1 MKRIS
6 LAIFFALL
14 PLLLWGQGLNDGTF
28 NPTNPNDPSADM
40 PSSDFYVDVLFNRAQ
55 FTVIN
60 SNQKNVTYE
69 WKLDNQVV
77 GADPEILCSSLTP
90 GEHTVSLTVRNVFG
104 SDSYDTSFTIAPE
117 EDWGLEG
124 DFTFNPEKVSLRN
137 FQTTEE
143 LFDMLISMPWT
154 GYPRVTLEASCDA
167 TDYLAL
173 HTDYWEL
180 LKERAQSSEHYAIFQ
195 RYSSDWYLKLWNVW
209 SKDNFLQFKQVNN
222 SVVVFGLPVYIGDVC
237 LNYYALLSTTECVCS
252 NVDFYFSPSKVSD
265 QFIYNWRFVN
275 SEPCLST
282 GYIESGTGDMN
293 FRFTNTTTELDY
305 LYYETDVVYNGE
317 VVDTQ
322 LKLICVYPESF
333 EVLNPQPVDNGI
345 ISDVEQVN
353 FSWDA
358 SPWWVW
364 GGNFSPDLTFELWKD
379 GESSSVF
386 SRTINRWYSQSI
398 TVDQYEYPFEREATY
413 HWRIKLQ
420 LPCYDLYSPTYTFKI
435 SKVADLQVTNMV
447 LSKSPVKPKDELTLT
462 ATVTNK
468 GTAPIEIASWTD
480 YWYECLLGD
489 DGSYTEFHQ
498 LQFDSQIDK
507 QLAVDESYEVSCTVQ
522 IPFDDRETLRFRLVL
537 NGEKYLLEGDYINN
551 VYEVDVPF
559 TPVQIQAEDL
569 AVLKELYEQTDGENW
584 TIEPKWDLTKETIGR
599 MSFHGVEF
607 DAEGHIIRISLP
619 QAGLKGEMPSSL
631 FTMPYLQ
638 QLGLSDNQLT
648 NALDHLFDGEVT
660 DPQLNWVALDHNQL
674 TGTLPLAV
682 TKFTNMG
689 DFDLSY
695 NRISNIEGW
704 MEFPFYLNHQT
715 LEQEQPLTLPLS
727 QALPGVFTYHAGD
740 IPFYPDLKLYNEAE
754 NYCGLM
760 QYDETAAGYVIRDSL
775 FLTMPSGTRL
785 VATPQTGV
793 ATGSELTFTFTYP
806 MGDANMD
813 NRVTIQ
819 DTQQELN
826 YIFDQIS
833 NPGYAVF
840 NYAAANTF
848 ADDQINVQDMV
859 TTTNIILD
867 TPLEMRAVDQLRAT
881 GDAGTDNLLY
891 IERDTLYLKISEPIT
906 AVDVTLKDVKCEQ
919 IAYLL
924 NPDCS
929 MFTMKETGQ
938 GARFIIQFLTGN
950 IPAGTTPLVALSQSK
965 EMAIICAAMLVNAQ
979 AKEVPVCFDGR
990 ENWVTGIETI
1000 QTENLHWPMTYQ
1012 SGFYMIYD
1020 LTGRCIKS
1028 RQFLFPGQLDWK
1040 EVTDSLVSGNYI
1052 LSLQLM
1058 TQEGAI
1064 NKHVKFNIVK

>member
-6 LAIFFALL
+6 LSILLALL

-28 NPTNPNDPSADM
+28 NPSNPDDPHADK
-40 PSSDFYVDVLFNRAQ
+40 PSPYFYLEVLFNRAQ

-69 WKLDNQVV
+69 WKLDGHVV
-77 GADPEILCSSLTP
+77 GTDPEILCSSLTP
-90 GEHTVSLTVRNVFG
+90 GKHTVSLTARNAFG
-104 SDSYDTSFTIAPE
+104 SNSYETSFTIDSE
-117 EDWGLEG
+117 ENWGLQG
-124 DFTFNPEKVSLRN
+124 DFTFNPRKTSLRN
-137 FQTTEE
+137 FQTVAEM
-143 LFDMLISMPWT
+143 FDLLVSMPWQ
-154 GYPRVTLEASCDA
+154 GYINVTFEAPCDA
-167 TDYLAL
+167 TDYIASHL
-173 HTDYWEL
+173 DYWDQ
-180 LKERAQSSEHYAIFQ
+180 LKEQAEAYGNPASF
-195 RYSSDWYLKLWNVW
+195 YSSTIQYYIKLWNAW
-209 SKDNFLQFKQVNN
+209 SKDNFQQFKQINN
-222 SVVVFGLPVYIGDVC
+222 SVIMFNLPVYIGDVC
-237 LNYYALLSTTECVCS
+237 LNHYAELGYTEYLCS
-252 NVDFYFSPSKVSD
+252 EADYSLAVTQICN
-265 QFIYNWRFVN
+265 QFTYNWRLVN
-275 SEPCLST
+275 TEPCLST

-293 FRFTNTTTELDY
+293 FCFKNSSTELDY
-305 LYYETDVVYNGE
+305 FYYETDVVYNGE
-317 VVDTQ
+317 IIDTQ
-322 LKLICVYPESF
+322 PKLFCVYPESI

-345 ISDVEQVN
+345 IPNVEQVN
-353 FSWDA
+353 FTWDY
-358 SPWWVW
+358 SWWVDN
-364 GGNFSPDLTFELWKD
+364 GPFDSMLTLELWKD
-379 GESSSVF
+379 GYEDQKY
-386 SRTINRWYSQSI
+386 RKTALRWNPI
-398 TVDQYEYPFEREATY
+398 TVYKNEYPFEWETTY

-420 LPCYDLYSPTYTFKI
+420 LPCYELYSPTYTFKI
-435 SKVADLQVTNMV
+435 SNIADLQVTNMV
-447 LSKSPVKPKDELTLT
+447 LSKSSVKPKDELTLT

-468 GTAPIEIASWTD
+468 GTAPIEIASWMD
-480 YWYECLLGD
+480 YWYECFPGD
-489 DGSYTEFHQ
+489 DGSYAEFYQ

-537 NGEKYLLEGDYINN
+537 NSEKSLLEGVYTNN
-551 VYEVDVPF
+551 VYDVDVPF
-559 TPVQIQAEDL
+559 TPVKIQAEDL
-569 AVLKELYEQTDGENW
+569 VVLKELYEQTDGENW
-584 TIEPKWDLTKETIGR
+584 TIAPKWDLTKETIGR
-599 MSFHGVEF
+599 SGLNGIEF
-607 DAEGHIIRISLP
+607 DAEGHVIRISLP
-619 QAGLKGEMPSSL
+619 NAGLKGEMPASL

-638 QLGLSDNQLT
+638 SLGLSDNQLT
-648 NALDHLFDGEVT
+648 NSLDHLFDGEVT

-674 TGTLPLAV
+674 SGTLPLVV

-695 NRISNIEGW
+695 NRISDIEGW

-819 DTQQELN
+819 DTQHELN

-881 GDAGTDNLLY
+881 GDVGTDNLLY
-891 IERDTLYLKISEPIT
+891 IERDTLYLKVNELIT

-924 NPDCS
+924 NPDRS
-929 MFTMKETGQ
+929 MFTMKDTEQ

-979 AKEVPVCFDGR
+979 AKEVPVYFDGR

-1000 QTENLHWPMTYQ
+1000 QTENLYWPMTYQ
-1012 SGFYMIYD
+1012 SGSYTIYD
-1020 LTGRCIKS
+1020 LTGRCVKS

>member
-1 MKRIS
+1 MKRMS
-6 LAIFFALL
+6 LSILLALL

-28 NPTNPNDPSADM
+28 NPSNPDDPRTDK
-40 PSSDFYVDVLFNRAQ
+40 PSPYFYLEVLFNRAQ

-60 SNQKNVTYE
+60 SDQKNVTYE
-69 WKLDNQVV
+69 WTLDDQVV
-77 GADPEILCSSLTP
+77 GTSPEVLCSSLTE
-90 GEHTVSLTVRNVFG
+90 GEHTVSLTARNAFG
-104 SDSYDTSFTIAPE
+104 SNSYETSFTIEPE
-117 EDWGLEG
+117 GSWGLEG
-124 DFTFNPEKVSLRN
+124 SFTFNPAKESLRN
-137 FQTTEE
+137 FQTVAEM
-143 LFDMLISMPWT
+143 FDLLVSMPWQGDINVTFEAPCDVT
-154 GYPRVTLEASCDA
+154 GY
-167 TDYLAL
+167 LANPNL
-173 HTDYWEL
+173 WVQ
-180 LKERAQSSEHYAIFQ
+180 LKERAQACGSPVSFYGSTTQSYI
-195 RYSSDWYLKLWNVW
+195 KLWNDW
-209 SKDNFLQFKQVNN
+209 SKEHFQQFLQVNN
-222 SVVVFGLPVYIGDVC
+222 SVVVFDVAVFIGEVC
-237 LNYYALLSTTECVCS
+237 LNHYAELGYTEYLCS
-252 NVDFYFSPSKVSD
+252 NEGYSLAVSQISN
-265 QFIYNWRFVN
+265 QFTYNWRLVN
-275 SEPCLST
+275 TEPCLST
-282 GYIESGTGDMN
+282 GYIKSGTGDMN
-293 FRFTNTTTELDY
+293 FRFTNSSTELDY

-317 VVDTQ
+317 VIDTQ
-322 LKLICVYPESF
+322 LKLFCVYPESI

-345 ISDVEQVN
+345 IPNVEQIN
-353 FSWDA
+353 FTWDY
-358 SPWWVW
+358 SWWVDMGPIDSW
-364 GGNFSPDLTFELWKD
+364 LTLELWKD
-379 GESSSVF
+379 GYEDQKY
-386 SRTINRWYSQSI
+386 RKTALRRNPI
-398 TVDQYEYPFEREATY
+398 TVYKNEYPFEWETTY

-420 LPCYDLYSPTYTFKI
+420 LPCYELYSPTYTFKI
-435 SKVADLQVTNMV
+435 SNIADLQVTNML
-447 LSKSPVKPKDELTLT
+447 LSKNSVKPKDELILT

-468 GTAPIEIASWTD
+468 GTAPIKIASWMD
-480 YWYECLLGD
+480 YWYECFPGD

-507 QLAVDESYEVSCTVQ
+507 QLAVDESYEVSCKVQ

-537 NGEKYLLEGDYINN
+537 NSEKSLLEGVYTNN
-551 VYEVDVPF
+551 VYDVDVPF
-559 TPVQIQAEDL
+559 TPVKIQAEDL
-569 AVLKELYEQTDGENW
+569 VVLKELYEQTDGENW
-584 TIEPKWDLTKETIGR
+584 TIAPKWNLMKETIGR
-599 MSFHGVEF
+599 LDFNGIEF
-607 DAEGHIIRISLP
+607 DTEGHVIRISLP
-619 QAGLKGEMPSSL
+619 NAGLKGEMPASL

-638 QLGLSDNQLT
+638 SLNLSYNQLS
-648 NALDHLFDGEVT
+648 NAVDHLFDEAIET
-660 DPQLNWVALDHNQL
+660 SQLEMVNLSHNQL
-674 TGTLPLAV
+674 AGMLPTAV
-682 TKFTNMG
+682 TKLKQVG
-689 DFDLSY
+689 SLDFSY
-695 NRISNIEGW
+695 NRIADIESW
-704 MEFPFYLNHQT
+704 LELPLTITHQS

-727 QALPGVFTYHAGD
+727 QALPGVITYNAAD
-740 IPFYPDLKLYNEAE
+740 VPFHPALKLFDDQY
-754 NYCGLM
+754 NYCGRLE
-760 QYDETAAGYVIRDSL
+760 YDEREEGYVVKDSL
-775 FLTMPSGTRL
+775 FLTMPIQTKRI
-785 VATPQTGV
+785 AIPQMGV
-793 ATGSELTFTFTYP
+793 AAGSELTFTFTYP

-819 DTQQELN
+819 DTQHELN

-891 IERDTLYLKISEPIT
+891 IERDTLYLKVNEPIT

-919 IAYLL
+919 IAYLF

-979 AKEVPVCFDGR
+979 AKEVPVYFDGR

-1020 LTGRCIKS
+1020 LTGRCVKS

-1058 TQEGAI
+1058 KQEGTI